1 MGADLQTLKR
11 HLGIPC
17 PHFGKRGVVQLG
29 QKCSQKKAKG
39 SAPPK
44 FNKYAGWV
52 EWKNAI
58 FLWVNA
64 MGGSFVNSFAKE
76 GAEVNWFVGG
86 AATVKS
92 PIVKRLLQIG
102 AGSQAEKA
110 TQVLLF
116 VRPLAT
122 EPYLCCGR
130 CAYVGHNAKK
140 KGFEF
145 SWRLEDHA
153 ALKKSSHFQNLLAL
167 QAPGKGK
174 TTAAK
179 RASQRWA

>member
-1 MGADLQTLKR
+1 MG
-11 HLGIPC
+11 
-17 PHFGKRGVVQLG
+17 
-29 QKCSQKKAKG
+29 
-39 SAPPK
+39 
-44 FNKYAGWV
+44 V

-64 MGGSFVNSFAKE
+64 MGGSFVNSFAKDTLRTQRCHKE

-167 QAPGKGK
+167 QAPGKGR
-174 TTAAK
+174 TTATK